1 MDTLPSENTRYKEFF
16 KDIPNQSI
24 IKIPSIPTKPSEPS
38 AIVTEQKSSI
48 YRKGDCC
55 FNHIIGLP
63 MKEK

>member
-16 KDIPNQSI
+16 KDIPNEYN
-24 IKIPSIPTKPSEPS
+24 KDPSIPTKPSEPS
-38 AIVTEQKSSI
+38 AIVIEQKSSI